1 MLRAYKHQT
10 RTHTRTHT
18 HAHTHTNLAWG
29 GQHAQ
34 DGLQIVACG
43 AEGLASIGGH
53 QGRGGGEHCR
63 ADEGR
68 EVARVLG
75 VEGVGHDATY
85 ARWGLELERDE
96 SQ

>member
-1 MLRAYKHQT
+1 MEGVGHCT
-10 RTHTRTHT
+10 
-18 HAHTHTNLAWG
+18 AHTHTKARYTMN
-29 GQHAQ
+29 
-34 DGLQIVACG
+34 DGCNY
-43 AEGLASIGGH
+43 
-53 QGRGGGEHCR
+53 CR

-68 EVARVLG
+68 EVAGVLG